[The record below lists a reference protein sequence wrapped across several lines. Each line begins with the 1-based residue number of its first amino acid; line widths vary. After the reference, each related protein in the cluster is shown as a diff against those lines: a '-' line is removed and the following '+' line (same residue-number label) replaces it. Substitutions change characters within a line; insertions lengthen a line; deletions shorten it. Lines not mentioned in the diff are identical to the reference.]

1 MEEDWQV
8 AQWGGNYEKLLSI
21 KKKIDPKDL
30 FIVYHGVN
38 SEDWDDEIICKTST
52 VTGRPKFF

>member
-38 SEDWDDEIICKTST
+38 SEGWDSESVCKST
-52 VTGRPKFF
+52 